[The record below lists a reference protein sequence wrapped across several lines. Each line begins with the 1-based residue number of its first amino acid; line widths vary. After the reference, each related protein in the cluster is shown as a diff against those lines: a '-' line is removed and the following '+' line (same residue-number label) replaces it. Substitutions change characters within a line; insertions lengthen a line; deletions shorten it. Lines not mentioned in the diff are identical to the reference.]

1 MYMRRKARSK
11 GDSTALLEQSGSSD
25 CIYSGEEWRQAAAS
39 TDSFEGGKQ
48 ISIVEHRCLRN
59 IHLLLGSQKQLHTLH
74 LYSAR
79 IEDKKWKLRGEKK
92 K

>member
-39 TDSFEGGKQ
+39 RF
-48 ISIVEHRCLRN
+48 L
-59 IHLLLGSQKQLHTLH
+59 
-74 LYSAR
+74 
-79 IEDKKWKLRGEKK
+79 
-92 K
+92 